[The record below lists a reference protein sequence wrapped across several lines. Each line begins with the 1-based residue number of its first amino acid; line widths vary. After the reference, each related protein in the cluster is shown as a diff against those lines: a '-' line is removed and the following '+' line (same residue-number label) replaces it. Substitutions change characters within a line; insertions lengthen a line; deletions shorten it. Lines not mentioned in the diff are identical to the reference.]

1 MLEIAAIFKNR
12 VFNEEKLLK
21 YGFSPCKRG
30 YEALYPLLDGQFVMR
45 VTAEET
51 GLPSVKVFDTESGEE
66 YVLIHTPGA
75 CGRFV
80 GTVIQACEE
89 KLREIALSAFDYEKF
104 KSDQAKAIT
113 AYIKKTYGNQLEFL
127 WERTPDNAIA
137 RRADTGKWYTAI
149 LTVAREKIGLSGTES
164 IEVIDL
170 RETPDQVTQ
179 IVDGKKYFPGY
190 HMNKKRWYTICLDGS
205 VAIEELYRR
214 VDTSYH
220 LAKK

>member
-1 MLEIAAIFKNR
+1 MDLALKGGIAVLEIAAIFKNR

-104 KSDQAKAIT
+104 KSEQAKAIT
-113 AYIKKTYGNQLEFL
+113 AYIEKTYG
-127 WERTPDNAIA
+127 
-137 RRADTGKWYTAI
+137 
-149 LTVAREKIGLSGTES
+149 LSL
-164 IEVIDL
+164 IHI
-170 RETPDQVTQ
+170 
-179 IVDGKKYFPGY
+179 
-190 HMNKKRWYTICLDGS
+190 
-205 VAIEELYRR
+205 
-214 VDTSYH
+214 
-220 LAKK
+220 